1 MALQVYKE
9 VILDEFNL
17 ILGNNEAKKDQS
29 AQFWEKLQQRLERQF
44 IDFPTNDELSR
55 EKKDTS
61 SLVGFSLFSGV
72 CPTSK
77 IENELLVMLAYE
89 CNTCGITNPQVRL
102 TKFLSPQFWKKI
114 NRQKYLITCV
124 CIFGTISDLPN

>member
-44 IDFPTNDELSR
+44 IDFPTNEELSR

-89 CNTCGITNPQVRL
+89 CNTCGITHPQVTTGKTL
-102 TKFLSPQFWKKI
+102 LNMANITLYFLKHF
-114 NRQKYLITCV
+114 L
-124 CIFGTISDLPN
+124 FFAD